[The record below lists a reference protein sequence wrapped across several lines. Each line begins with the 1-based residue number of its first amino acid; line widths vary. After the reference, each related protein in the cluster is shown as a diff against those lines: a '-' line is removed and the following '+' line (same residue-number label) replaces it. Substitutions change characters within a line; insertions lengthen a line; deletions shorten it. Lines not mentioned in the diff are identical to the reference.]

1 MIELT
6 RASFQYENSYRG
18 VRDISLSVKGGECV
32 VLTGLSGCGKTTV
45 TRLVNGL
52 APSYYP
58 GAFRSLQRKREDRR
72 QGHIKAFHMGDRA
85 FGGKRF
91 PGPQEPVLF
100 L

>member
-6 RASFQYENSYRG
+6 RASFQYENSDRG
-18 VRDISLSVKGGECV
+18 VRDISLSVKRGECV

-52 APSYYP
+52 AVLLS
-58 GAFRSLQRKREDRR
+58 RRLQRKREDRR
-72 QGHIKAFHMGDRA
+72 QGHIRAFHVGDRTL
-85 FGGKRF
+85 GGKRF
-91 PGPQEPVLF
+91 SGPQKPVLF